1 MLASYWLLSCYTAV
15 EVVFDFS
22 DALLGAVPNCQPRQR
37 AAAPE
42 RGAGLRVPEAQWRQH
57 GLSAQV
63 PSDCSSSMDS
73 THLPRSGPTPRN
85 GCTIFSS
92 LEVKRM
98 EDVKNIYMTND
109 LNLRWMNGVRKFL
122 VSSAELGKD
131 IFPGEIKKAFRIR
144 CPRNCIASSKSVWGH
159 EVYYWESSICKAA
172 IHQNVISNEGGSL
185 LNFH

>member
-73 THLPRSGPTPRN
+73 THLPRSGPTPRS

-92 LEVKRM
+92 LEVKKM

-131 IFPGEIKKAFRIR
+131 IFPGEIKKLRIYVSTSPSGNDNKEQIDGNILDYTE
-144 CPRNCIASSKSVWGH
+144 CCV
-159 EVYYWESSICKAA
+159 
-172 IHQNVISNEGGSL
+172 
-185 LNFH
+185 